1 MKQINEID
9 VRVLYEFYCSCKSVH
24 KTGKQ
29 FDMTGDAVHRLFK
42 KHGLI
47 CNRRKWTSGDDE
59 IVKRMY
65 LDKNVIIEDIAH
77 ALGRS
82 VSAIDARAGRLGVR
96 GPRNAFPVTKS
107 TREKMSIVQRA
118 NVTQQTRERCSRISR
133 EMIERNGH
141 PKGMLGKKHSEET
154 KLVIANKGLGRKMPS
169 HVVEKILKTKIKK
182 YGQVGNTISRANA
195 TWKAGWRSIGGLNIY
210 FRSRWEFNYGL
221 YLELLKSQNKIEKWE
236 HEPDTF
242 WFEKIKRGCRSYL
255 PDFKVTFLDGRVEYH
270 EVKGWMDSR
279 SATKL
284 KRMAKYYPKIAL
296 VVIREDWFKQNAG
309 VLSAVIPEWESM
321 KRKRS

>member
-29 FDMTGDAVHRLFK
+29 FDMTGDSVHRLFK

-47 CNRRKWTSGDDE
+47 CNRRKWTSVDDE
-59 IVKRMY
+59 IVKSMY

-77 ALGRS
+77 TLGRS

-154 KLVIANKGLGRKMPS
+154 KMVIGKKGLGRKMPA

-195 TWKAGWRSIGGLNIY
+195 TWKAGWREIGGLRIY

-221 YLELLKSQNKIEKWE
+221 YLELLKSQGEILNWE
-236 HEPDTF
+236 HEPKTF

-255 PDFKVTFLDGRVEYH
+255 PDFCVTLKNRQEEYH
-270 EVKGWMDSR
+270 EVKGWMDAR

-284 KRMAKYYPKIAL
+284 KRMAKYYPSVK
-296 VVIREDWFKQNAG
+296 VVLIQADWFKANSG
-309 VLSAVIPEWESM
+309 TLSVLLPQWESM
-321 KRKRS
+321 KKSRK